1 LRPTTHCCDDHHP
14 GSHQF
19 PRSVRTPST
28 SVARIS
34 ARRLRS
40 ADHGRIPVPST
51 LKGHVVFR
59 SLDDAVR
66 FMTGY
71 QPFMRESV
79 LHRLEIGERDAA
91 NAFREWV
98 EMEDLI
104 ESD

>member
-1 LRPTTHCCDDHHP
+1 MAEYQFHP
-14 GSHQF
+14 
-19 PRSVRTPST
+19 P
-28 SVARIS
+28 
-34 ARRLRS
+34 L
-40 ADHGRIPVPST
+40 T
-51 LKGHVVFR
+51 LKGHVVIH

-71 QPFMRESV
+71 HQARQPFMRESV
-79 LHRLEIGERDAA
+79 MHRLEGAADEIGERDAA